1 MDCFRPLGQLLKTF
15 ADQSL
20 LRQRGGYDPNP
31 LEELIRDGVLKVTGL
46 NKEMGDSSEE
56 GTPPPRKP
64 TKTKKRDVVAEVEE
78 EERKERE
85 EKKKNREP
93 PIVFRYKTGIMIH

>member
-1 MDCFRPLGQLLKTF
+1 LKQF
-15 ADQSL
+15 HDQTL

-31 LEELIRDGVLKVTGL
+31 LEHLIRDGVLEATGL
-46 NKEMGDSSEE
+46 SKTMGDSSDE
-56 GTPPPRKP
+56 GTPPPRAVI
-64 TKTKKRDVVAEVEE
+64 KKRDMVAEVEE

-93 PIVFRYKTGIMIH
+93 PIVFKYVKK